1 MELTKKNI
9 YTILGVLAFFIL
21 LFIGILFA
29 IKYERIKFK
38 REGVKTN
45 ASIIYK
51 YVKEVRSTNSKGR
64 TIINYDKMFTLYY
77 STRQKHSITE
87 DTLGNYKLSGDELLD
102 KVFNQISFKNIHFVK
117 KDISVSNS
125 DYEKYKV
132 GDEFPIYFLKSD
144 STDIRTASFVESTSV
159 F

>member
-9 YTILGVLAFFIL
+9 YSILGVLAFFIL

-38 REGVKTN
+38 KDGVKVE
-45 ASIIYK
+45 ADIIYK
-51 YVKEVRSTNSKGR
+51 YVKEVRKTNSKGR
-64 TIINYDKMFTLYY
+64 TIISYDKMFTLYY

-87 DTLGNYKLSGDELLD
+87 DTLGNYKLSGDELLE
-102 KVFNQISFKNIHFVK
+102 KVFKQISYKNIHFVK
-117 KDISVSNS
+117 NDISVSES

-132 GDEFPIYFLKSD
+132 GDDFPIYFLKSD
-144 STDIRTASFVESTSV
+144 STDIRTASFVESISI